1 MSDADHV
8 DHLIEQWGR
17 VLPGLDVSPMAVI
30 ARISRLCRILERDV
44 DQIYAEYG
52 LNHAQFGV
60 LAALRRSGP
69 PYRLSPTELYSSL
82 LITSGAVTNRLE
94 RLTAAGLVRRV
105 PDPADGRSLL
115 VALTPKGLRLIDRLV
130 ELHYAREAELLE
142 SLGARDR
149 EQLVRLLRGLLIAV
163 ERGDGGGGSG
173 GRVDAKPATATTG
186 RSSRRRREGSG
197 PSRTTRRATRET

>member
-1 MSDADHV
+1 MSGADHV

-17 VLPGLDVSPMAVI
+17 VLPELDVSPMAVI

-69 PYRLSPTELYSSL
+69 PYRLSPTELYNSL

-105 PDPADGRSLL
+105 PDPEDGRSLL
-115 VALTPKGLRLIDRLV
+115 VALTPKGLRLIDRLI
-130 ELHYAREAELLE
+130 ELHYAREAELLA
-142 SLGARDR
+142 SLGVRDR
-149 EQLVRLLRGLLIAV
+149 EQLVRLLRNLLLAL
-163 ERGDGGGGSG
+163 EQGGNGGADG
-173 GRVDAKPATATTG
+173 AKPAAAATA
-186 RSSRRRREGSG
+186 RSSRRRGAGSG
-197 PSRTTRRATRET
+197 PSRTTTRATRGT

>member
-1 MSDADHV
+1 MSNTDHV

-17 VLPGLDVSPMAVI
+17 VLPDLDVSPMAVI

-69 PYRLSPTELYSSL
+69 PYRLSPTELYNSL

-105 PDPADGRSLL
+105 PDPEDGRSLL

-149 EQLVRLLRGLLIAV
+149 EQLVRLLRGLLLAV
-163 ERGDGGGGSG
+163 ERGDGNGGAAAASPAG
-173 GRVDAKPATATTG
+173 ATA
-186 RSSRRRREGSG
+186 RSTRRRRADSG
-197 PSRTTRRATRET
+197 PSRTTTRATRGT

>member
-44 DQIYAEYG
+44 DQIYAEHG

-69 PYRLSPTELYSSL
+69 PFRLSPTELYSSL

-163 ERGDGGGGSG
+163 ERGDGGGGG
-173 GRVDAKPATATTG
+173 GTVDAKPATAATA

>member
-1 MSDADHV
+1 MSNTDHV

-17 VLPGLDVSPMAVI
+17 VLPDLDVSPMAVI

-69 PYRLSPTELYSSL
+69 PYRLSPTELYNSL

-94 RLTAAGLVRRV
+94 RLTASGLVRRV
-105 PDPADGRSLL
+105 PDPGDGRSLL
-115 VALTPKGLRLIDRLV
+115 VALTPKGLRLIDRLL

-149 EQLVRLLRGLLIAV
+149 EQLVRLLRGLLLAL
-163 ERGDGGGGSG
+163 EQGGGNG
-173 GRVDAKPATATTG
+173 GRDGAKPAAAATA
-186 RSSRRRREGSG
+186 RSNRRRRAGSG
-197 PSRTTRRATRET
+197 PSRTTTRATRGT

>member
-1 MSDADHV
+1 MSGADHV

-17 VLPGLDVSPMAVI
+17 VLPELDVSPMAVI

-44 DQIYAEYG
+44 DQIYAEHG

-69 PYRLSPTELYSSL
+69 PYRLSPTELYNSL
-82 LITSGAVTNRLE
+82 LITSGAVTNRLD
-94 RLTAAGLVRRV
+94 RLTTAGLVRRV
-105 PDPADGRSLL
+105 PDPGDGRSLL
-115 VALTPKGLRLIDRLV
+115 VALTPKGLRLIDRLL

-149 EQLVRLLRGLLIAV
+149 EQLVRLLRGFLIGV
-163 ERGDGGGGSG
+163 ERVDGDGSAGTADG
-173 GRVDAKPATATTG
+173 KPATAATG

-197 PSRTTRRATRET
+197 PSRRKTQARRGT

>member
-1 MSDADHV
+1 MTDGDHV

-17 VLPGLDVSPMAVI
+17 ELPGLDVTPMAVI

-44 DQIYAEYG
+44 DRIYEEHG

-94 RLTAAGLVRRV
+94 RLKSAGLVRRV
-105 PDPADGRSLL
+105 PDPSDGRSLL
-115 VALTPKGLRLIDRLV
+115 VALTPKGLQLINRLV
-130 ELHYAREAELLE
+130 ALHYAREAELLE
-142 SLGARDR
+142 SLDAPDR
-149 EQLVRLLRGLLIAV
+149 EELIRILRGLLLAV
-163 ERGDGGGGSG
+163 ENGDGTARAGGTASAG
-173 GRVDAKPATATTG
+173 ATA
-186 RSSRRRREGSG
+186 RSSRRRGAGSG
-197 PSRTTRRATRET
+197 RSRTTKPATRGT

>member
-1 MSDADHV
+1 MTDGAGDGGIHYAF
-8 DHLIEQWGR
+8 
-17 VLPGLDVSPMAVI
+17 PGVCFWSLNDQAP
-30 ARISRLCRILERDV
+30 RILHPTEH
-44 DQIYAEYG
+44 G

-163 ERGDGGGGSG
+163 ERGDGGGGG
-173 GRVDAKPATATTG
+173 GTVDAKPATAATA

>member
-1 MSDADHV
+1 MSDEDHV

-17 VLPGLDVSPMAVI
+17 VLPDLDVSPMAVI

-163 ERGDGGGGSG
+163 ERGDGDGGGG
-173 GRVDAKPATATTG
+173 TVDAKPATAATA

>member
-1 MSDADHV
+1 MSNTDHV

-17 VLPGLDVSPMAVI
+17 VLPDLDVSPMAVI

-44 DQIYAEYG
+44 DQIYAQHG

-69 PYRLSPTELYSSL
+69 PYRLSPTELYNSL

-105 PDPADGRSLL
+105 PDPEDGRSLL
-115 VALTPKGLRLIDRLV
+115 VALTPKGLRLIDRLI

-142 SLGARDR
+142 PLGARDR
-149 EQLVRLLRGLLIAV
+149 EQLVRLLRNLLLAL
-163 ERGDGGGGSG
+163 EQGDGTGGADG
-173 GRVDAKPATATTG
+173 AKPAAAATA
-186 RSSRRRREGSG
+186 RSSRRRGAGSG
-197 PSRTTRRATRET
+197 PSRTTTRATRGT

>member
-1 MSDADHV
+1 MTGGDHV
-8 DHLIEQWGR
+8 DHLIEQWGH
-17 VLPGLDVSPMAVI
+17 VLPELDVSPMAVI

-44 DQIYAEYG
+44 DQIYAEHG

-69 PYRLSPTELYSSL
+69 PYRLSPTALYNSL

-105 PDPADGRSLL
+105 PDPSDGRSLL

-130 ELHYAREAELLE
+130 ARHYAREAELLE

-149 EQLVRLLRGLLIAV
+149 EELVRILRGLLLAV
-163 ERGDGGGGSG
+163 ENGDGTAPGGSASP
-173 GRVDAKPATATTG
+173 RAATG
-186 RSSRRRREGSG
+186 RSSRRRREDSG
-197 PSRTTRRATRET
+197 PSRTTRPATRET

>member
-1 MSDADHV
+1 MQEGDHV

-17 VLPGLDVSPMAVI
+17 VLPELDVSPMAVI

-44 DQIYAEYG
+44 DAIYAEYG

-60 LAALRRSGP
+60 LAALRRAGP
-69 PYRLSPTELYSSL
+69 PYRRSPTELYNSL

-105 PDPADGRSLL
+105 PDPSDGRSLL

-130 ELHYAREAELLE
+130 ELHYGREAELLE
-142 SLGARDR
+142 SLGTRERDTLTSILRNLLLALENGDRSATGSART
-149 EQLVRLLRGLLIAV
+149 ET
-163 ERGDGGGGSG
+163 
-173 GRVDAKPATATTG
+173 ATA
-186 RSSRRRREGSG
+186 RSSRRRAADSG
-197 PSRTTRRATRET
+197 RSRTTTRATRGT